1 MNSLITRT
9 VLDGVS
15 TPFEVSDQVT
25 VFGYGL
31 EPGQRVAFYIVALSE
46 TLRAACGPGCPP
58 MVTLPSVIDEMQLM
72 CCDTPVVLT
81 REQPWVIIDSPQAA
95 KIRAKLEV
103 FDGTDWV
110 PAVPLPQ
117 TLVLWKATNT
127 RNVND
132 RMRGCACAGA
142 SA

>member
-15 TPFEVSDQVT
+15 NPFEVSDQIT
-25 VFGYGL
+25 VMAYGL
-31 EPGQRVAFYIVALSE
+31 APTERVAFYLVGLSE
-46 TLRAACGPGCPP
+46 TLRSACGPGCPP

-72 CCDTPVVLT
+72 CCDTPILLT
-81 REQPWVIIDSPQAA
+81 RDQPWVIIDSPQAT
-95 KIRAKLEV
+95 KIRAKLET
-103 FDGTDWV
+103 FDGTNWL
-110 PAVPLPQ
+110 PAVPSAQ
-117 TLVLWKATNT
+117 TLVLYKATNT
-127 RNVND
+127 ANVND

>member
-1 MNSLITRT
+1 MKVLITSN

-15 TPFEVSDQVT
+15 VPFEVADQIT
-25 VFGYGL
+25 VQAFGL
-31 EPGQRVAFYIVALSE
+31 EPGQRVAFYIVGLSE

-72 CCDTPVVLT
+72 CCDDPILLT
-81 REQPWVIIDSPQAA
+81 RSRPWVIIDSPQAT

-103 FDGTDWV
+103 LDGSEWV
-110 PAVPLPQ
+110 PAVPSPS
-117 TLVLWKATNT
+117 TLVLWKPSNT

-132 RMRGCACAGA
+132 RMRGCACAGV

>member
-1 MNSLITRT
+1 MNSLITSN

-15 TPFEVSDQVT
+15 KPFEVNDQIT
-25 VFGYGL
+25 VYAYGL
-31 EPGQRVAFYIVALSE
+31 QLDQRVVFDIVALSE

-58 MVTLPSVIDEMQLM
+58 MVTLPSVIDEMPLK
-72 CCDTPVVLT
+72 CCDDLIVLT
-81 REQPWVIIDSPQAA
+81 RDKPWVILDSPQAA
-95 KIRAKLEV
+95 KIRASLQV
-103 FDGTDWV
+103 LNTGVWV
-110 PAVPLPQ
+110 PAVPGAS